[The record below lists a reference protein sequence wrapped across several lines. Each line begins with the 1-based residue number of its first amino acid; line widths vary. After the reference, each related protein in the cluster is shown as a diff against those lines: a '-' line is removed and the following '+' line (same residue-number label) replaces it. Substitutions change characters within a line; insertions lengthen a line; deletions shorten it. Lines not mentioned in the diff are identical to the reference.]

1 MAKLQKPCLLSR
13 SEALLAA
20 QAFKRLQ
27 LFTVTPSKVTKKKSV
42 CIIYSQ
48 GWMIKIGILAPGGVH
63 SKSKDIF
70 QLLENR
76 KEKF

>member
-27 LFTVTPSKVTKKKSV
+27 LFTVTPSKRNEKKISLHYLL
-42 CIIYSQ
+42 YSQ

-70 QLLENR
+70 QLLVNT
-76 KEKF
+76 